1 MAGAPR
7 SWIGDVVE
15 GLEVVDVDFDVLVG
29 VAVLV
34 GVDVLV
40 DVDVPVEV
48 VVELVV

>member
-15 GLEVVDVDFDVLVG
+15 GLEAVDEEFD
-29 VAVLV
+29 VLV

-40 DVDVPVEV
+40 DVDVLVEVEV
-48 VVELVV
+48 VVEVVV